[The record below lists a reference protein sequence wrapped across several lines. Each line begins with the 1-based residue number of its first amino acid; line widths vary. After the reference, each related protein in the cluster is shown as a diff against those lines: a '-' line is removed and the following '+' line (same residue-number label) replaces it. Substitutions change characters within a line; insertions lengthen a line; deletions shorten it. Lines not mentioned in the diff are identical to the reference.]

1 MDKRFSEENRT
12 DRIEVRI
19 EPTLKELFADL
30 AFVEGVKVSDYVRTL
45 MIEEL
50 ERKTGRWQNKRRR

>member
-1 MDKRFSEENRT
+1 MDLRFSQEKRT
-12 DRIEVRI
+12 DRIEIRI

-30 AFVEGVKVSDYVRTL
+30 AFGEGVKVSDYVRTL

-50 ERKTGRWQNKRRR
+50 ERKTGRWKHQKN